1 MKNKN
6 LIYLILSLGISS
18 GTGLINR
25 FVVSIPNWLAIIL
38 VLVSVMF
45 LIAFIVRSWYTRKQ
59 K

>member
-38 VLVSVMF
+38 ILLSAIF
-45 LIAFIVRSWYTRKQ
+45 LIVFIVRSWHTRKQ